1 MASSDPPIHRVP
13 LEVFDKIFDGVASP
27 LDRIAFACASD
38 TLSNRYYLPA
48 IVSKLNLH
56 KLRPEIDR
64 PAVYLRPQL
73 FCLSDVVQGKPGF
86 APFFISSVDLSS
98 DRKKIT
104 VGITSPIFAELK
116 KDIPTRSYM
125 FVDLDDGPRATL
137 YNEYTFNLMDEI
149 LDGVFATMEA
159 DFEYWEDDMRE
170 PVGLGR
176 APIDRDLKVNTKKVD
191 WKMTMAGRLVPAS
204 VELLKERFK
213 CKECK
218 GTDEIEVDEATVA
231 RYVRTVLWSNSRSYH
246 LTRRWPD
253 LPRAYQGYEPYDPS
267 LHMGFEISC
276 PRCKGYEVAMEQ
288 LGELI
293 EGFENSSAERAE
305 EFDAYVQ
312 GLSEEEYNAI
322 VNGEY

>member
-56 KLRPEIDR
+56 KLRPYTDR
-64 PAVYLRPQL
+64 PGVYLRPKL

-104 VGITSPIFAELK
+104 VGITSLIFTELK

-137 YNEYTFNLMDEI
+137 DNEYTYNSMDEI
-149 LDGVFATMEA
+149 LDGVFATIEA
-159 DFEYWEDDMRE
+159 DFEYWQNDLRE
-170 PVGLGR
+170 PVGSGR

-191 WKMTMAGRLVPAS
+191 WKKTMAGRLVPAT
-204 VELLKERFK
+204 VELLSKRFK
-213 CKECK
+213 CRECK
-218 GTDEIEVDEATVA
+218 GTGEVIVTPGAKILR
-231 RYVRTVLWSNSRSYH
+231 RYVLARPSSFLLLV
-246 LTRRWPD
+246 LTRSWNRWPD
-253 LPRAYQGYEPYDPS
+253 LIRDADVPDDNLPPYEFD
-267 LHMGFEISC
+267 IRC
-276 PRCKGYEVAMEQ
+276 PRCKGYAAAVDQLDAMLE
-288 LGELI
+288 E
-293 EGFENSSAERAE
+293 FEESLPERME
-305 EFDAYVQ
+305 EFDAMMQDMY
-312 GLSEEEYNAI
+312 ED
-322 VNGEY
+322 GEYEY